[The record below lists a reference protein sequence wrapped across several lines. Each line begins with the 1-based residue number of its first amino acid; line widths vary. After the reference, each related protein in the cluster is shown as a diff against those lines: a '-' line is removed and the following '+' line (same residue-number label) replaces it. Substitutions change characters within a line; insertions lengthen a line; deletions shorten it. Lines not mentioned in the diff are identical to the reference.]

1 MRFVAVKAEA
11 NLARVMLFRTR
22 MVFVRQCTQMMTS
35 LHGNLADEHG
45 LVAARVRAHLKRL
58 VNGIP
63 ADDTV
68 LPAEAEQLR
77 QI

>member
-1 MRFVAVKAEA
+1 
-11 NLARVMLFRTR
+11 
-22 MVFVRQCTQMMTS
+22 MMTS